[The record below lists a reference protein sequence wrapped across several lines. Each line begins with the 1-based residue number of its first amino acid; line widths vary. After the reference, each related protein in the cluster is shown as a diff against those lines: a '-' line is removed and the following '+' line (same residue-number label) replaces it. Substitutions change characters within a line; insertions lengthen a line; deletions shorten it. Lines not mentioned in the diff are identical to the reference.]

1 MKQARKELMLIQLE
15 LGHLITP
22 YFSMLLNNEWEEVV
36 AKDPSGVQALN
47 WAKDLRERLTP
58 MAS

>member
-1 MKQARKELMLIQLE
+1 MLIQLE